1 MRFKLSSIVKPIIV
15 VLLIGVGV
23 FGQYRYRLVERYFGK
38 YVDGQ
43 KITSSAS
50 LAEIFGENGEVSQS
64 QMAHFWQAWQLLEQ
78 NYLETDKL
86 NPTDMIDGAV
96 RGLTSSLGDP
106 YTAYL
111 PPEEN
116 QRSGEDLAGSFS
128 GVGIELGY
136 VDQVLAVVAPLKDSP
151 AEEAGLEAGDLILK
165 VEDPIRNFAEETTD
179 WSLEK
184 AVQEIRGPEGSMVI
198 FTILR
203 PDEKNE
209 PFQVKVRRGEIV
221 VKSAEL
227 EFVDV
232 GGREFAHLM
241 LHRFGGRTNGEWDGL
256 VQQILG
262 RQDLAGIVL
271 DMRGNP
277 GGFFDGAIDVASE
290 FIPSGLIVTQQGK
303 YQSQDFN
310 ARGNARLAN
319 FHLVVLVNRGSA
331 SASEIVAGALRDRLG
346 TELIGEKTFGKGT
359 VQDRVELVNGGGL
372 HITIARWLLP
382 GGSWIHHEGLVPDV
396 EIKDNPETEADE
408 QLLKAIE
415 SL

>member
-1 MRFKLSSIVKPIIV
+1 MSSIVKPIIV